1 MHNSDGGGHIFPMPQ
16 IFTDDSSG
24 RRASAQQIGEG
35 QLAAEDLRRLVA
47 AMVD

>member
-1 MHNSDGGGHIFPMPQ
+1 MPQ